1 MLSFRSLSLTLHTHT
16 APPPTI
22 MKNYQTL
29 TALCDDDNGKVVDKI
44 FAIKQEWNN
53 ANNRNTRESFHLK
66 VFSSRYVRVFFLTLL
81 HLHLSISLLFSHSS
95 LCGVKLVAHYPRGLF
110 IKHHFAKCFYTIH
123 IFHPWM
129 VIKWKK
135 ANTHTQWRQRQQPIQ
150 FQRIPNKNWMAWLR
164 CLKTSMMVCRDFGI
178 WFSSSEMSNTV
189 HFKSIK
195 IVFLCVS
202 VWICVCV
209 I

>member
-66 VFSSRYVRVFFLTLL
+66 VFSSRYVRVFFSL
-81 HLHLSISLLFSHSS
+81 LSISPSLHQPLILTLFTLWCQISRTLSQRAFHKTPFRQVFLYDPHFPSMDGNKMEKS
-95 LCGVKLVAHYPRGLF
+95 
-110 IKHHFAKCFYTIH
+110 KH
-123 IFHPWM
+123 
-129 VIKWKK
+129 
-135 ANTHTQWRQRQQPIQ
+135 THTHSGGSGSSQYNFSE
-150 FQRIPNKNWMAWLR
+150 FQT
-164 CLKTSMMVCRDFGI
+164 KTEWHD
-178 WFSSSEMSNTV
+178 
-189 HFKSIK
+189 
-195 IVFLCVS
+195 CVA
-202 VWICVCV
+202 
-209 I
+209 